1 MHCSNCL
8 PSSGGSPERQPTA
21 IRRYGSHAFKQSPNG
36 SLQTAD
42 ATRVTYVRVHIPRA
56 HAPRCDASYGGSGS
70 EIGGRGRGRQQR
82 ASPAMMTAMRLV
94 SKARAAHTCARHKH
108 IVSAHDATGLHTR
121 TGAEAER
128 VPTGKPSTAR
138 RSRRSTRPGDVHLRV
153 RQHA

>member
-1 MHCSNCL
+1 
-8 PSSGGSPERQPTA
+8 
-21 IRRYGSHAFKQSPNG
+21 
-36 SLQTAD
+36 
-42 ATRVTYVRVHIPRA
+42 
-56 HAPRCDASYGGSGS
+56 
-70 EIGGRGRGRQQR
+70 
-82 ASPAMMTAMRLV
+82 MMTAMRLV

-153 RQHA
+153 RQHTRLGAEHAGIAIAIVETAACEAGAGSTLELPQGR